1 MASNELDID
10 KMLREA
16 EKGKSPSTYG
26 AQPGGVYGIGSPKKP
41 APSPEPD
48 QKKNTMPPPKSY
60 APKGMG
66 NAVKGDLGYYRG
78 VEAGRAFANPIKK
91 AGRTGAC
98 AKPLTYRKPAIEG
111 GEGPHA
117 V

>member
-16 EKGKSPSTYG
+16 EKGKSASSLGKTEK
-26 AQPGGVYGIGSPKKP
+26 GVYGITPRV
-41 APSPEPD
+41 PSPQPD
-48 QKKNTMPPPKSY
+48 QKKNMMPPPKSY
-60 APKGMG
+60 APKG
-66 NAVKGDLGYYRG
+66 
-78 VEAGRAFANPIKK
+78 AGFKKLPSNIGLTQQKESLRAFPNPIKK
-91 AGRTGAC
+91 AGPNVDP
-98 AKPLTYRKPAIEG
+98 AKYLPYRKPAIEG

>member
-16 EKGKSPSTYG
+16 EKGKSSKNLG
-26 AQPGGVYGIGSPKKP
+26 ESKGGVYGIAPRV
-41 APSPEPD
+41 PSPQPK
-48 QKKNTMPPPKSY
+48 QVPMPQPKSY
-60 APKGMG
+60 APAGAGFKKLPANIGLM
-66 NAVKGDLGYYRG
+66 AQK
-78 VEAGRAFANPIKK
+78 EAMKVFSANPIKK
-91 AGRTGAC
+91 AGQPIDPA
-98 AKPLTYRKPAIEG
+98 AALPYRKPKIEG

>member
-1 MASNELDID
+1 MANEIDID
-10 KMLREA
+10 KMLRQA
-16 EKGKSPSTYG
+16 EKGKSAPTLG
-26 AQPGGVYGIGSPKKP
+26 KTERGVYGITPRV
-41 APSPEPD
+41 PSPQPK
-48 QKKNTMPPPKSY
+48 QVPMPPPKSN
-60 APKGMG
+60 APKGMA
-66 NAVKGDLGYYRG
+66 NAVKGDIGHYRG
-78 VEAGRAFANPIKK
+78 IEAGRAFSNPIKK

>member
-16 EKGKSPSTYG
+16 EKGKSASSMGKTER
-26 AQPGGVYGIGSPKKP
+26 GVYGITPRV
-41 APSPEPD
+41 PSPQPKQEH
-48 QKKNTMPPPKSY
+48 MPPPKSY
-60 APKGMG
+60 APKGTG
-66 NAVKGDLGYYRG
+66 FKKLPSDIGIAGQQ
-78 VEAGRAFANPIKK
+78 EALRAFENPIKRS
-91 AGRTGAC
+91 G
-98 AKPLTYRKPAIEG
+98 KPVSASAYLPYRKPAIEG

>member
-10 KMLREA
+10 KMLKAA
-16 EKGKSPSTYG
+16 EKGKSASSLGKTER
-26 AQPGGVYGIGSPKKP
+26 GVYGITPRM
-41 APSPEPD
+41 PSPQPD

-60 APKGMG
+60 AP
-66 NAVKGDLGYYRG
+66 RG
-78 VEAGRAFANPIKK
+78 TGFTKLPADIGLAGQSEALRAFQNPIKRAGK
-91 AGRTGAC
+91 AISSSAYL
-98 AKPLTYRKPAIEG
+98 PYRKPAIEG

>member
-1 MASNELDID
+1 MAKELDID
-10 KMLREA
+10 KMLQA
-16 EKGKSPSTYG
+16 VDKGKGPGTLGS
-26 AQPGGVYGIGSPKKP
+26 QPKFIKGYTL
-41 APSPEPD
+41 PSPQPKQEP
-48 QKKNTMPPPKSY
+48 MPPPKSN

-78 VEAGRAFANPIKK
+78 IEAGRAFSNPIKK

-111 GEGPHA
+111 GEGPRA